1 VIYGYAITEP
11 SRARWDASG
20 LEDAPLR
27 TVQAGG
33 VQGVCSQHAEL
44 DLTPTPELLWTHDA
58 VVAELMRRGPVLPL
72 RFGTGMPDVA
82 ALRSVL
88 RRNGADFLSQ
98 LERVRGRVEL
108 AVRLGLPPGD
118 GDRKASDGSSYMHS
132 KLAALRAGEEAAERV
147 LVPLAGLAS
156 ATALS
161 RSGPDPVVKA
171 SYLVAAGEVE
181 RFATAVQRLQERNPE
196 LSLSCT
202 GPWAPYSF
210 VAGEVHP

>member
-1 VIYGYAITEP
+1 VIYAYAITEP
-11 SRARWDASG
+11 SGARWDASG
-20 LEDAPLR
+20 LEEARLR
-27 TVQAGG
+27 TIQAGG
-33 VQGVCSQHAEL
+33 VQATYSEHAEL

-82 ALRSVL
+82 ALRGVL
-88 RRNGADFLSQ
+88 RRSGADFLSQ

-108 AVRLGLPPGD
+108 AVRLGLPVGH
-118 GDRKASDGSSYMHS
+118 GDRRASDGSSYMRS

-161 RSGPDPVVKA
+161 RPGPDPVVKA
-171 SYLVAAGEVE
+171 SYLVATSEVE

-210 VAGEVHP
+210 VGREVDL

>member
-1 VIYGYAITEP
+1 
-11 SRARWDASG
+11 
-20 LEDAPLR
+20 
-27 TVQAGG
+27 
-33 VQGVCSQHAEL
+33 VQGIYSEHAEL
-44 DLTPTPELLWTHDA
+44 DLTPTEGLLWTHDA
-58 VVAELMRRGPVLPL
+58 VVAQLLRRGPVLPL

-88 RRNGADFLSQ
+88 RRNGADFLLQ
-98 LERVRGRVEL
+98 LEWVRGRVEL
-108 AVRLGLPPGD
+108 AVQLGLPAGD
-118 GDRKASDGSSYMHS
+118 GDRQASDGRSYMRS
-132 KLAALRAGEEAAERV
+132 KLAALRAGDEAAERV
-147 LVPLAGLAS
+147 LVPLAGLAA

-161 RSGPDPVVKA
+161 RPGPEPVVKA

-210 VAGEVHP
+210 VDGEVEL